1 MKRKKIIW
9 CEFFKFEYLYIKVK
23 TMSEDIRR
31 VIDKVEN
38 FKGFAY
44 HVTRRKNLNL
54 IKKKGLEP
62 RIPKDYGISGD
73 VKGVYLFKTI
83 EDTQNSLSNWFGERI
98 EEWEEEN
105 DKEYDE
111 VVLKINITGLE
122 DSLIDS
128 VEYEWTCLAIIEPSR
143 IIEVIEI

>member
-1 MKRKKIIW
+1 
-9 CEFFKFEYLYIKVK
+9 
-23 TMSEDIRR
+23 MSEDIREMNDE
-31 VIDKVEN
+31 VKNCNE
-38 FKGFAY
+38 FAY
-44 HVTRRKNLNL
+44 HVTRRTNLNL

-62 RIPKDYGISGD
+62 RIPNDYGISGD

-83 EDTQNSLSNWFGERI
+83 EDTQNSLYNWFGERI

-111 VVLKINITGLE
+111 VVLKINITGLK
-122 DSLIDS
+122 DSLINS

-143 IIEVIEI
+143 IVEVIEM